1 LDRRSDS
8 QLADQLWALIEADHI
23 IRLPYVG
30 GEYYLDALDEVA
42 YQFMVRDT
50 LRNNAY
56 RQVIQQRVG
65 GKIVVEIGPGSRM
78 FMTLMCVEAGARL
91 VYAIEASETAYHKAQ
106 ALAVQAGVQE
116 KVVLIP
122 GWSTEVDI
130 PELAD
135 VCLSELIGPIGNAEG
150 ALRSLNNAKRFLKP
164 DGVMIPAGCLTWV
177 SPVSKPPN
185 GYDAPWLA
193 ELVDAMA
200 GLVYE
205 KVGREF
211 PFTRHVIYN
220 FPQQNL
226 IAPPQVFEEIWFDHP
241 YTPEVCDTTLSFTVQ
256 EAAVFDGLLLW
267 IHLMVDRQMVID
279 ALDKTNWAP
288 VYVALESLAV
298 EAGDVICVRCRSEQP
313 AGRRTPVYVFET
325 SVTRNTTTI
334 SHVINYPD
342 GALAHDVARE
352 LPCNVP

>member
-1 LDRRSDS
+1 MDSRSDS
-8 QLADQLWALIEADHI
+8 QFADQLWALIQADHV

-42 YQFMVRDT
+42 YQFMVRDS

-56 RQVIQQRVG
+56 RRVIQQRVG

-106 ALAVQAGVQE
+106 ALVVQAGVQE

-150 ALRSLNNAKRFLKP
+150 ASRSLNNAKRFLKP

-193 ELVDAMA
+193 EPWPGRCMRRLVM
-200 GLVYE
+200 
-205 KVGREF
+205 
-211 PFTRHVIYN
+211 N
-220 FPQQNL
+220 FPLLDMSSTIFRSKISLRRHKYLKRFGLTILTHLKCAIQRYPL
-226 IAPPQVFEEIWFDHP
+226 P
-241 YTPEVCDTTLSFTVQ
+241 YKRRPCLTDCSY
-256 EAAVFDGLLLW
+256 G
-267 IHLMVDRQMVID
+267 
-279 ALDKTNWAP
+279 
-288 VYVALESLAV
+288 S
-298 EAGDVICVRCRSEQP
+298 ICWLT
-313 AGRRTPVYVFET
+313 ARR
-325 SVTRNTTTI
+325 
-334 SHVINYPD
+334 
-342 GALAHDVARE
+342 
-352 LPCNVP
+352 